1 MVQNIP
7 IWPAIGSL
15 LLVFASLQSQ
25 AGCYAVGVLCV
36 WVFLYKAA
44 EKCVCNPGCYA
55 DRVEH
60 YAVCASLKD
69 MSQAGCYVVSTEHCA
84 SNDADDAA
92 N

>member
-1 MVQNIP
+1 MLCCWCFV
-7 IWPAIGSL
+7 
-15 LLVFASLQSQ
+15 
-25 AGCYAVGVLCV
+25 CVGVSV
-36 WVFLYKAA
+36 QGSV
-44 EKCVCNPGCYA
+44 KCVCNPGCYA